1 MTEQAKTV
9 EKTFNR
15 EKSGL
20 LNFIRKFVPSKE
32 DAEDILQDV
41 FYQFIS
47 YANIEL
53 IEKVNS
59 WLFKTAKNKIIDK
72 SRKKREERF
81 TEQVREDSEGEEIFS
96 MEDFL
101 PSIDIT
107 PEDLFLKDEF
117 YEKFETALNEL
128 PPEQRDVFLMNEVD
142 GFSFNEIS
150 EITGLSVNT
159 LGNPTFSA
167 TFRSTSFL
175 NVSSF
180 GSILHSIGKVRAN
193 SATSKNAKA
202 KRSSTSK

>member
-15 EKSGL
+15 EKGGL
-20 LNFIRKFVPSKE
+20 FNFIRKFVSSRE

-47 YANIEL
+47 YANIEV

-72 SRKKREERF
+72 SRKKKTERF
-81 TEQVREDSEGEEIFS
+81 TEKVRETFDGEEIFS
-96 MEDFL
+96 IEDFL
-101 PSIDIT
+101 PSIDLT

-117 YEKFETALNEL
+117 NEKFETALNEL

-142 GFSFNEIS
+142 GYSFNEIS
-150 EITGLSVNT
+150 QITGLTVNT
-159 LGNPTFSA
+159 LLSRKHYA
-167 TFRSTSFL
+167 VKQLKKKL
-175 NVSSF
+175 NKYLN
-180 GSILHSIGKVRAN
+180 G
-193 SATSKNAKA
+193 
-202 KRSSTSK
+202 

>member
-1 MTEQAKTV
+1 MTEQAKTA

-20 LNFIRKFVPSKE
+20 LNFIRKFVSSRE

-81 TEQVREDSEGEEIFS
+81 TEQVREDSDGEEFFS
-96 MEDFL
+96 IEDFL
-101 PSIDIT
+101 PSIDLT

-128 PPEQRDVFLMNEVD
+128 PPEQRDVFLMNEID

-150 EITGLSVNT
+150 ELTGLTVNT
-159 LGNPTFSA
+159 LLSRKHYA
-167 TFRSTSFL
+167 VKQLKKKL
-175 NVSSF
+175 NNYISE
-180 GSILHSIGKVRAN
+180 
-193 SATSKNAKA
+193 
-202 KRSSTSK
+202 